1 MDPVSAMATASAAFG
16 AIKKGFSIGR
26 DIESMASDLSR
37 WMGAMSDLDMLEKEA
52 KNPPI
57 FKKLFAGK
65 SVEQEAIETFAA
77 KQKAQSQRYELQQWI
92 SLTMGKSRWDELVR
106 MEGSIRKQRQET
118 LYKQRQRR
126 RKFVEIVAWIVMI
139 SIGFAALTGFIMFLK
154 GKVAHAANPEY
165 VTCRLKGCTTVNPSG
180 SAKQRVCVYHGINNT
195 TDTIYFRMDEWFPKE
210 FQCKYDPQNEKP
222 PSVQEVFKEIRKS
235 QK

>member
-16 AIKKGFSIGR
+16 AIKKGFQIGR

-77 KQKAQSQRYELQQWI
+77 KQKAESMRKELKDYI
-92 SLTMGKSRWDELVR
+92 SVMYGPSKWQEILEIEAQL
-106 MEGSIRKQRQET
+106 RKQKREHEHRQMEI
-118 LYKQRQRR
+118 KQTIIEWGAGLGLFFLCVGALFG
-126 RKFVEIVAWIVMI
+126 FVWV
-139 SIGFAALTGFIMFLK
+139 GT
-154 GKVAHAANPEY
+154 
-165 VTCRLKGCTTVNPSG
+165 R
-180 SAKQRVCVYHGINNT
+180 
-195 TDTIYFRMDEWFPKE
+195 
-210 FQCKYDPQNEKP
+210 
-222 PSVQEVFKEIRKS
+222 
-235 QK
+235 